1 MDLAQDKVNDSSMDN
16 LKLVTEKVGGV
27 PNAETEGYR
36 DQNIPTWEDL
46 KDIYASR
53 WLKEKEQFQ
62 LQLKA
67 NFFSLVER
75 FASGKQE
82 IFLLTAPERKEKLYI
97 AAFLELFESGYAP
110 HIGEVERL
118 AGKKVR
124 KLYVTFPHN
133 YSSE

>member
-1 MDLAQDKVNDSSMDN
+1 MELTQNATTTSSSNN
-16 LKLVTEKVGGV
+16 LKLVTEKVGGL
-27 PNAETEGYR
+27 PNAETDGYA
-36 DQNIPTWEDL
+36 DENIPTWGDL

-53 WLKEKEQFQ
+53 WLKEKEVFQ

-82 IFLLTAPERKEKLYI
+82 LYLLTAPERKEKLYI
-97 AAFLELFESGYAP
+97 NAFLELFESGYAP
-110 HIGEVERL
+110 HIGDVERL

-124 KLYVTFPHN
+124 KLYVTLPHN

>member
-1 MDLAQDKVNDSSMDN
+1 MIILRKIYIFSDTHLSRKWM
-16 LKLVTEKVGGV
+16 VT
-27 PNAETEGYR
+27 R
-36 DQNIPTWEDL
+36 
-46 KDIYASR
+46 
-53 WLKEKEQFQ
+53 
-62 LQLKA
+62 
-67 NFFSLVER
+67 LVER

-82 IFLLTAPERKEKLYI
+82 IYLLTAPERKEKLYI